1 MLFPSPMKI
10 EAGYSK
16 KICVAYGIAAEVVE
30 QLVSLQVVV

>member
-1 MLFPSPMKI
+1 MKT

-16 KICVAYGIAAEVVE
+16 KICVAYGTATGAGVE